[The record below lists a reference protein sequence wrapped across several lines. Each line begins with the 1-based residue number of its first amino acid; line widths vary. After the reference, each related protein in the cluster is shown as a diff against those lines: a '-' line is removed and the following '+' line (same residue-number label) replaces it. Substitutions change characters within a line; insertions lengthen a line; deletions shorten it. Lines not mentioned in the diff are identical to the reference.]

1 MGRSQLLTWVFKLN
15 AKNSIQ
21 TRKKLSLL
29 YLNFKLFRLVR
40 EQNRNPWFY
49 VKSYLKNEKGDE
61 NKFHVYEMRYSRTLC
76 EIGRK
81 QLKSYQG
88 KPGAHEVKVTE
99 LNMRN

>member
-29 YLNFKLFRLVR
+29 HLNFKLFRLER

-61 NKFHVYEMRYSRTLC
+61 NKFHVRNEVYENIS
-76 EIGRK
+76 
-81 QLKSYQG
+81 
-88 KPGAHEVKVTE
+88 VKLE
-99 LNMRN
+99 GNS